1 MMRLLFPKWFASEEA
16 KQTPVRDYDE
26 EYYEDMRIHRKLVRE
41 NELRRYKDCSIE
53 ELAEAFGMLHL
64 TDQNHTENITLVPEG
79 VKMTFRYYN
88 IESGDKAC
96 TAVLHDRP
104 QDYDE
109 KIYGE
114 RKTAKVEFFIGDDV
128 AIYPAL
134 KIAVAELMR
143 QRAENK
149 EQYPW

>member
-41 NELRRYKDCSIE
+41 TELRRYKDCSIE
-53 ELAEAFGMLHL
+53 GLAEAFGMLHL

-79 VKMTFRYYN
+79 IKMTFMYYN
-88 IESGDKAC
+88 SESGDKAY
-96 TAVLHDRP
+96 TAFLHDRP
-104 QDYDE
+104 QYYDE

-114 RKTAKVEFFIGDDV
+114 RKTAKVLTFIGDDV
-128 AIYPAL
+128 AIFPAL

-143 QRAENK
+143 QRSENG